1 MLKEDEADART
12 SFEADYP
19 PNMHLRR
26 DDGKYMVTMMELS
39 WQIFSKGW
47 TARDKQLA
55 SKILAAQGNRMNSR
69 GCVYSIGDLPA
80 APGMYQ
86 LKLEKD

>member
-1 MLKEDEADART
+1 MMQEDEADARA

-19 PNMHLRR
+19 SNMHLRR

-55 SKILAAQGNRMNSR
+55 TKILAAQGNRVNSM
-69 GCVYSIGDLPA
+69 GYSYSIGDA
-80 APGMYQ
+80 TPGTYQ
-86 LKLEKD
+86 LKIEKD